1 MPDSDYVGISGI
13 CMQGRAVVSSKKNI
27 CLPLCL
33 SLSLSLYFFIQ
44 PLLRV
49 LLLRLL
55 IAILSFFSACK
66 SVGTT

>member
-33 SLSLSLYFFIQ
+33 SLSLYFFIQ
-44 PLLRV
+44 HCCV
-49 LLLRLL
+49 
-55 IAILSFFSACK
+55 FFCFDF
-66 SVGTT
+66 